1 MNTNQIGQR
10 VLSIR
15 KKKNLTQ
22 EEFSKLTGVTRSYL
36 AVIEKGAKKPSFN
49 CVISILDA
57 TKVNA
62 DWLLTGNGPM
72 YLPSKKTGETREIN
86 EGVTSYGVAA
96 APVDLKQN
104 WGKLNDRQKREIT
117 ERVEEMV
124 EVNVLKEFVTKFA
137 TQSGQILPAKSSA
150 TL

>member
-1 MNTNQIGQR
+1 MIYKR
-10 VLSIR
+10 I
-15 KKKNLTQ
+15 Q
-22 EEFSKLTGVTRSYL
+22 EFMLDKKLTTSDL
-36 AVIEKGAKKPSFN
+36 AQELKEKAHRIQAIRNGRQKVPEDVMVKLVEKFN
-49 CVISILDA
+49 
-57 TKVNA
+57 VNSH
-62 DWLLTGNGPM
+62 WLLTGNGPM